1 MFLFRSDADL
11 PKKILELYLCKS
23 EELGFSYARC
33 RSSGVLKSLQRP
45 QAALPEAALSAPI
58 ASNALLLSAC
68 EIVINQGVRAT
79 ENSSYIFIL
88 CDPGLACL
96 EIYAGHKTLEK
107 LAETGIRPDTVFT
120 EESCGTNALALA
132 REHNRLVAVK
142 GEQHYCRLFK
152 EWWCVCAPLKDDR
165 GSTLGYLDVSTH
177 ESGQLELTILLL
189 EFLLAAVKRE
199 LYFLALSSGAT
210 EKASSLLPAGI
221 KDALTLREK
230 EVLLRLASR
239 LPSEEIANELD
250 LSVETVRTHR
260 RNIYRKLGRE
270 LALDFIRSNRRG
282 K

>member
-33 RSSGVLKSLQRP
+33 RSSGVLKSLQCL
-45 QAALPEAALSAPI
+45 QAALPEAALGALLRQ
-58 ASNALLLSAC
+58 NTLLLSAC

-88 CDPGLACL
+88 CDPGLVCL
-96 EIYAGHKTLEK
+96 KIYASHKTLEK
-107 LAETGIRPDTVFT
+107 LAETGIRPGTVFT

-152 EWWCVCAPLKDDR
+152 EWWCVAAPVKDDR
-165 GSTLGYLDVSTH
+165 GSILGYLDVSTH
-177 ESGQLELTILLL
+177 ESGQLELTLPLL
-189 EFLLAAVKRE
+189 ELLLAAAKRE
-199 LYFLALSSGAT
+199 LQFLALSSSAT
-210 EKASSLLPAGI
+210 EKTSLLPLAGT
-221 KDALTLREK
+221 KDDLTLREK
-230 EVLLRLASR
+230 EVLLLLASR
-239 LPSEEIANELD
+239 LTSKEMANELD

-270 LALDFIRSNRRG
+270 LVLDFIRSNRRG